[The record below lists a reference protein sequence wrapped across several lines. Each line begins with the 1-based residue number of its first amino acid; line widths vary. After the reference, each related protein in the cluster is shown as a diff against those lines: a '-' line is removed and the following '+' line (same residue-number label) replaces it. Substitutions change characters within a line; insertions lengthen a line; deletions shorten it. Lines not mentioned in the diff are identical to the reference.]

1 MASSSD
7 PQPVAGLHSQSS
19 GGQIPRCPVIF
30 NGTNYRVWVSRMR
43 WHMRGLRL
51 WDFLTGELPC
61 PPLPTPPVQ
70 PVFPPATSDDDKKK
84 LRDEYNDD
92 MASYMS
98 QFAAYRTW
106 LDEDARAGAVL
117 TASMEE
123 HLTANIVELDYASQM
138 WAFLHQRY
146 EPSGQSTY
154 LAALRQEQLLQQGDA
169 TIEEFFNQLSSVWR
183 ELDTL
188 SPQLSP
194 ATCES
199 CRKQQSHLE
208 LRRTYDFLTRLRAEF
223 EPLRAQLLAR
233 EPCVSLMDALAAVR
247 NEEIRLRFAG
257 LL

>member
-7 PQPVAGLHSQSS
+7 PQPVAGRHSQSS

-84 LRDEYNDD
+84 LHDEYNDD

-138 WAFLHQRY
+138 WAFPRKCY

-154 LAALRQEQLLQQGDA
+154 IAALRQEQLLQ
-169 TIEEFFNQLSSVWR
+169 
-183 ELDTL
+183 
-188 SPQLSP
+188 
-194 ATCES
+194 
-199 CRKQQSHLE
+199 
-208 LRRTYDFLTRLRAEF
+208 
-223 EPLRAQLLAR
+223 
-233 EPCVSLMDALAAVR
+233 
-247 NEEIRLRFAG
+247 
-257 LL
+257 

>member
-1 MASSSD
+1 
-7 PQPVAGLHSQSS
+7 
-19 GGQIPRCPVIF
+19 
-30 NGTNYRVWVSRMR
+30 MR

-138 WAFLHQRY
+138 WVF
-146 EPSGQSTY
+146 S
-154 LAALRQEQLLQQGDA
+154 
-169 TIEEFFNQLSSVWR
+169 
-183 ELDTL
+183 
-188 SPQLSP
+188 SP
-194 ATCES
+194 A
-199 CRKQQSHLE
+199 L
-208 LRRTYDFLTRLRAEF
+208 
-223 EPLRAQLLAR
+223 
-233 EPCVSLMDALAAVR
+233 
-247 NEEIRLRFAG
+247 
-257 LL
+257 